1 MITNENSFQLLPESF
16 YKQPTLTLAKQLI
29 GKILVHETEEG
40 LSSGVIVET
49 EAYLGALDRAAHS
62 YGYRRTKRTEIMYH
76 QAGLI
81 YTYQMHTHCLLNIVS
96 GEVGEPEAVLIRA
109 IEPYSGVDLMMQ
121 KRPVKKIQNLTSGP
135 GKLTKA
141 LGITMQMY
149 GEPIYKQ
156 PLYIT
161 EGARID
167 EIMTGPRIGIP
178 NTEEARDYPYRFWMA
193 GNSYVSR

>member
-1 MITNENSFQLLPESF
+1 MINDENSFQILPESF
-16 YKQPTLTLAKQLI
+16 YRRPTLTLAKELL

-40 LSSGVIVET
+40 VSSGVIVET
-49 EAYLGALDRAAHS
+49 EAYLGAVDRAAHS

-81 YTYQMHTHCLLNIVS
+81 YTYRMHTHCLLNIVS

-109 IEPYSGVDLMMQ
+109 VEPYTGIDLMKQ
-121 KRPVKKIQNLTSGP
+121 KRPVNKMQNLTSGP

-141 LGITMQMY
+141 LGITMQAY

-156 PLYIT
+156 PLYIA
-161 EGARID
+161 EGITVD
-167 EIMTGPRIGIP
+167 DILTGPRIGIP
-178 NTEEARDYPYRFWMA
+178 NTGEARDFPYRFWVA
-193 GNSYVSR
+193 GNSFVSR

>member
-121 KRPVKKIQNLTSGP
+121 KRPVKNIQNLTSGP

-149 GEPIYKQ
+149 GKPIYKQ

-167 EIMTGPRIGIP
+167 EIMTGLRIGIS